1 MVTRL
6 RHLRTLNLRNN
17 DIEGRIDDV
26 LWGVEL
32 GPEVV
37 QRDDGEE
44 EETEEDDD
52 DDDNDDDDPAKK
64 KKKAPVLG
72 GLKRNLRVLDLSG
85 NARLGGRLE
94 AEVELKVS
102 DDGSDALAAFNR
114 SLKKFSKQHALHG
127 KTILNNGHDF
137 DDDEG
142 DDDEVKT

>member
-44 EETEEDDD
+44 EETEEEDD
-52 DDDNDDDDPAKK
+52 DDDNDDDDPA
-64 KKKAPVLG
+64 VT
-72 GLKRNLRVLDLSG
+72 VHLSDKYTYPTS
-85 NARLGGRLE
+85 GR
-94 AEVELKVS
+94 
-102 DDGSDALAAFNR
+102 
-114 SLKKFSKQHALHG
+114 
-127 KTILNNGHDF
+127 
-137 DDDEG
+137 
-142 DDDEVKT
+142 